1 MKENILDTSRRDME
15 PLLLNA
21 KLKNTRAQ
29 LKEAIHSIKKMI
41 DDGQVDDELR
51 SMMLDIGTM
60 CDKLESRSVKMRDDC
75 EGGACSTSAG
85 IVQ

>member
-29 LKEAIHSIKKMI
+29 LKEAIRSIKKI
-41 DDGQVDDELR
+41 LDDGQVDDELR

-60 CDKLESRSVKMRDDC
+60 CDQLESRSVKMRDDC
-75 EGGACSTSAG
+75 EGGVCSTSAG

>member
-1 MKENILDTSRRDME
+1 MKENILDTSRRDMA
-15 PLLLNA
+15 PVLMNA
-21 KLKNTRAQ
+21 KVKHARSQ
-29 LKEAIHSIKKMI
+29 LKEAIHSIKKI
-41 DDGQVDDELR
+41 LDDGQVDDELR

-75 EGGACSTSAG
+75 EGGVCSTSAG